1 MKRCWVKNGSTKHRI
16 LNWNFFRSR
25 VEKYHVNYIVKME
38 TVVVVWLRQD
48 SFPFRTDFRYL
59 RNSRWNDVYL
69 ETCECSRRFMQYNE
83 RNTRVEGLCAC
94 LYFTAD
100 MRRRRIIQVKFEI
113 RNGYFLWGNYFLYF
127 LRYLIQI
134 IEISEAAKIT
144 LEEKLIKEFWK
155 IFST

>member
-48 SFPFRTDFRYL
+48 SFPFRTAFRHL
-59 RNSRWNDVYL
+59 RNSLWNDVYL
-69 ETCECSRRFMQYNE
+69 ETCEGSREIEQHNE
-83 RNTRVEGLCAC
+83 RVTRVEGLCAC

-100 MRRRRIIQVKFEI
+100 YEESYKWNLKFATDYLLLDI
-113 RNGYFLWGNYFLYF
+113 FL
-127 LRYLIQI
+127 
-134 IEISEAAKIT
+134 
-144 LEEKLIKEFWK
+144 KLLQNLNFNNL
-155 IFST
+155 SLNNL